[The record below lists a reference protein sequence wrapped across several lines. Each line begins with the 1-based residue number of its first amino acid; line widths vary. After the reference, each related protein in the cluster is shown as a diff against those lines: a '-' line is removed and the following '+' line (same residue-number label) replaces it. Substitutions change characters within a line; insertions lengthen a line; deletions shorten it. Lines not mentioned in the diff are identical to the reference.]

1 MKKNK
6 IIFWISTAFI
16 AVLVGLTPILTWK
29 DPQSIE
35 MITKHLG
42 YPLYFLNTLNVLKIL
57 GGLALLIPQVP
68 AKVKEWAYVGFAI
81 DFIGATVSLVGV
93 DGAIGQSF
101 FPLIFLVVLVVSY
114 VYKEKLAKA

>member
-81 DFIGATVSLVGV
+81 DFIGATVSLVAV

-101 FPLIFLVVLVVSY
+101 FPLIFLVFLVVSY

>member
-81 DFIGATVSLVGV
+81 DFIGATVSLVAV